1 MSPMCVQLQP
11 LDGCVH
17 TEGDPGPAATYS
29 WGNSS
34 PTCQPQTCLENP
46 RTAKMGAPRRA
57 RGPGHQK
64 PGSWGP
70 WHCQMAAVALPGA

>member
-1 MSPMCVQLQP
+1 MSLTCVQLQP

-17 TEGDPGPAATYS
+17 TEGDRASCHTLLGKKFQTF
-29 WGNSS
+29 
-34 PTCQPQTCLENP
+34 QPETCLENP
-46 RTAKMGAPRRA
+46 RRAKMGAPRRA

-70 WHCQMAAVALPGA
+70 WHYQMAAVALPGA